1 MNLTLLEVYE
11 ENRELLNVNEDSRN
25 ALYHQASNHPF
36 FPLLL
41 VLYGPEICIL
51 IGQTLFYSPRNKVY
65 WFHHVR
71 PFFRYH

>member
-25 ALYHQASNHPF
+25 ALYHQASNPPF

-41 VLYGPEICIL
+41 VL
-51 IGQTLFYSPRNKVY
+51 
-65 WFHHVR
+65 
-71 PFFRYH
+71 